1 MKKIF
6 AVLGLAAVT
15 MGSCTTD
22 ISEDVTNARGTT
34 ELTAALEGTRTHLG
48 DKDGNTGLY
57 KVYWS
62 NGDCIAVNG
71 RQNDALSN
79 VEEGTASAAFFVN
92 EAINPPYDV
101 IYPASAYVDGK
112 VVLPAVQNR
121 NGASFAEG
129 AAVLVGRGQTPS
141 VVLKNACG
149 FVKIRLT
156 KGTEGCDAVD
166 RIRFYGNSHE
176 PLCGEFDI
184 DYTASALVIPD
195 AEVEESRQS
204 VILACGEGITLDADA
219 EAFVVA
225 VPAQTFAAGFT
236 VEIVDP
242 EGHLM
247 RMRSDKEQVVS
258 AGKMLA
264 MPAVAFAP
272 TETVAETEIRS
283 AADMLALAE
292 NVRNGILGGSYYLAG
307 DIDMAEVSD
316 WKGIGVGDLNN
327 AFNGTFD
334 GRGFSIKNLKSAWP
348 LFNFTLGESVIKNVT
363 IDSSCEFANTLSP
376 DDKISLGAL
385 VGMGRGVVED
395 CVINAKVSYA
405 GTSGFDIYVGGLV
418 GRIYRT
424 GRISGCVNNGDVSA
438 AAQASGKVVCAGGV
452 LGTFDRSDDAGDT
465 AEVHSNTNNGT
476 VTNSSDVKT
485 LCVGGVVGRSSNG
498 TCVIR
503 DCINKGTVVS
513 NSTAVNKVQA
523 NRSNFVGGVSGQNSG
538 SISGC
543 TNHGDVSSTSYYWET
558 RIGGVAGTVFGGQ
571 RISGCTNETEA
582 TVTTK
587 YVRKFNSEN
596 AAVVDQEHL
605 GGVIGQCEGSIVD
618 CTNRGTVDQAS
629 DPRTVNAGGICG
641 FVRNAAESLSGN
653 ANEGE
658 VRIGGAV
665 TLATVGGVYGSF
677 GKAQTVADAA
687 TTNRGGVTVSGIE
700 SIEGAYLRLG
710 GIVGFAYPGSVLSNL
725 TNAGDMTVELNS
737 Q

>member
-1 MKKIF
+1 
-6 AVLGLAAVT
+6 

-71 RQNDALSN
+71 RQSDALSN

-112 VVLPAVQNR
+112 VVLRLRCRTATERRLPKGR
-121 NGASFAEG
+121 PCWWD
-129 AAVLVGRGQTPS
+129 AARRRS

-247 RMRSDKEQVVS
+247 RMRSDKGKQVVS

-292 NVRNGILGGSYYLAG
+292 NVRNGILSGSYYLAG

-348 LFNFTLGESVIKNVT
+348 LFNFTLGESVIRMSRSTLRAV
-363 IDSSCEFANTLSP
+363 CEYPVARRQNKSRC
-376 DDKISLGAL
+376 IGRHGARC
-385 VGMGRGVVED
+385 GRGLREQCQKYLMRV
-395 CVINAKVSYA
+395 
-405 GTSGFDIYVGGLV
+405 
-418 GRIYRT
+418 R
-424 GRISGCVNNGDVSA
+424 
-438 AAQASGKVVCAGGV
+438 
-452 LGTFDRSDDAGDT
+452 
-465 AEVHSNTNNGT
+465 
-476 VTNSSDVKT
+476 
-485 LCVGGVVGRSSNG
+485 
-498 TCVIR
+498 
-503 DCINKGTVVS
+503 
-513 NSTAVNKVQA
+513 AV
-523 NRSNFVGGVSGQNSG
+523 
-538 SISGC
+538 
-543 TNHGDVSSTSYYWET
+543 STSM
-558 RIGGVAGTVFGGQ
+558 
-571 RISGCTNETEA
+571 S
-582 TVTTK
+582 
-587 YVRKFNSEN
+587 
-596 AAVVDQEHL
+596 VDW
-605 GGVIGQCEGSIVD
+605 
-618 CTNRGTVDQAS
+618 
-629 DPRTVNAGGICG
+629 
-641 FVRNAAESLSGN
+641 
-653 ANEGE
+653 
-658 VRIGGAV
+658 
-665 TLATVGGVYGSF
+665 
-677 GKAQTVADAA
+677 
-687 TTNRGGVTVSGIE
+687 
-700 SIEGAYLRLG
+700 
-710 GIVGFAYPGSVLSNL
+710 
-725 TNAGDMTVELNS
+725 
-737 Q
+737 